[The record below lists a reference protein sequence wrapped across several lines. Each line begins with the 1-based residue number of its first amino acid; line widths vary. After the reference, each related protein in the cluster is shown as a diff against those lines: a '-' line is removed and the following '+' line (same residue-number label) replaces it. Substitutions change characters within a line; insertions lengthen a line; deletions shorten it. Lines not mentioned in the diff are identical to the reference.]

1 MEPTFS
7 GRFFCEQTMKI
18 TTSFGELI
26 LLTNCPL
33 LETKER
39 LEFKTDVHLSY
50 DGSSEERIPLR
61 DHARQSFTMPYV
73 VVYDQIAPLY
83 NSLYAGLRSEFAIPQ
98 ILEKE
103 TIPNIL
109 NKNFIEFNTSN
120 KLGYMPEKSLALISS
135 NEGNK
140 VIEITEIGRYEVV
153 DGETVFIDG
162 YRLNQNITATNAS
175 ITPIRRCIIDGDVG
189 SQINGMMMKP
199 TVNFRVIDNP
209 EYPNSPD
216 PEQFKGDDLHFMP
229 LLLDGDFLDITFT
242 QLQSVV
248 DGDTGLF
255 AQYTPWLNPQ
265 IMKNLRV
272 IIKSRQ
278 EFNDYKQWFFRRRGK
293 LNQFWLP
300 TYEQNLNLVSLAGST
315 LTVRDDNYVVS
326 RKHIAIKANDVWSAH
341 EITYVGTSGTN
352 RILSLNPAPPSNI
365 QRISYLG
372 LYRLNSDSVEF
383 SFLGADI
390 VEAVVPIL
398 ELSP

>member
-1 MEPTFS
+1 
-7 GRFFCEQTMKI
+7 
-18 TTSFGELI
+18 
-26 LLTNCPL
+26 
-33 LETKER
+33 
-39 LEFKTDVHLSY
+39 
-50 DGSSEERIPLR
+50 
-61 DHARQSFTMPYV
+61 
-73 VVYDQIAPLY
+73 
-83 NSLYAGLRSEFAIPQ
+83 
-98 ILEKE
+98 
-103 TIPNIL
+103 
-109 NKNFIEFNTSN
+109 
-120 KLGYMPEKSLALISS
+120 MPEKSLALISS
-135 NEGNK
+135 NEGSK

-153 DGETVFIDG
+153 EGETVFIDG

-199 TVNFRVIDNP
+199 TVSFRVIDNP
-209 EYPNSPD
+209 EYSNSPD
-216 PEQFKGDDLHFMP
+216 PDQFKEDDLYFVP
-229 LLLDGDFLDITFT
+229 LLLEGDFLDITFT

-300 TYEQNLNLVSLAGST
+300 THEQNLNFVSQTGLT

-326 RKHIAIKANDVWSAH
+326 RNHIAIKANDVWSAH

-383 SFLGADI
+383 SFLGADF